1 MPHGNCDA
9 CSCYPQGT
17 EQTEDGISICEQLSG
32 NCRCK
37 PNVIGHN
44 CNECQSG
51 YFNIK
56 SGNGCEGCKCDP
68 IGSFNASCDRFNGQC
83 YCKPGVTGLRCDQCE
98 ANQYGFSTDGC
109 KQCDCDESGSKGFQC
124 DEFGQCPCN
133 DNVEGRRCNRCK
145 ENKFDRHSGC
155 LDCPSCYNLVQDA
168 ADDHREKLQNLSS
181 VLAEIASKPTVIDD
195 SEFDS
200 KLRVVQEKIDILA
213 VDVRH
218 GAGGDDLT
226 LLERLNKLRSKLND
240 VRDILDK
247 SDELQQTANLEV
259 DRANVHV
266 TKAEETID
274 HARKELTVTY
284 FKEG

>member
-1 MPHGNCDA
+1 M
-9 CSCYPQGT
+9 
-17 EQTEDGISICEQLSG
+17 
-32 NCRCK
+32 
-37 PNVIGHN
+37 
-44 CNECQSG
+44 
-51 YFNIK
+51 
-56 SGNGCEGCKCDP
+56 
-68 IGSFNASCDRFNGQC
+68 
-83 YCKPGVTGLRCDQCE
+83 
-98 ANQYGFSTDGC
+98 
-109 KQCDCDESGSKGFQC
+109 
-124 DEFGQCPCN
+124 
-133 DNVEGRRCNRCK
+133 
-145 ENKFDRHSGC
+145 
-155 LDCPSCYNLVQDA
+155 QDA